1 MVCVGDNT
9 GATFVQYC
17 SIAVL
22 QLKRRDQQLK
32 AIPSWDK
39 RINVHYVLPIL
50 HHDEQYNKHIFN
62 DKIVI
67 AAQW

>member
-1 MVCVGDNT
+1 MVCVGVQDNT

-17 SIAVL
+17 SIAVETSRS
-22 QLKRRDQQLK
+22 KLK
-32 AIPSWDK
+32 AIPSWGK

-67 AAQW
+67 VAQW